1 MRSIPRSIHNTRVFR
16 VVVVEKEE
24 VGRAAEG
31 AEVSRASAVPAVP
44 AVPAVSWSLRLAE
57 AGE

>member
-1 MRSIPRSIHNTRVFR
+1 VFR

-31 AEVSRASAVPAVP
+31 AEVSRASAVPAV
-44 AVPAVSWSLRLAE
+44 SWSLRFAE
-57 AGE
+57 AAE